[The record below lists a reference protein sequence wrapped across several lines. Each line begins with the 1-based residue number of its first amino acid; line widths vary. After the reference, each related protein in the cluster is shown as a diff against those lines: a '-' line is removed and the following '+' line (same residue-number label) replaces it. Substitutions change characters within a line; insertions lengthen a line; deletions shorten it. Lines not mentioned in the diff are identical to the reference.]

1 MDHIVLLGD
10 SIFDNAAYVEG
21 GPDVRSQ
28 LESLLPN
35 DWKVT
40 LLAVDGSTIQDIHAQ
55 LKYVPNDAS
64 HLIISTGG
72 NDALGYAGFLYES
85 ASSVADV
92 LNRLSQLGKDFEIKY
107 NRMLK
112 GVTSHGIP
120 TAVCTIYYPNFPDAV
135 LQRLAVT
142 ALTVFNDCIIRE
154 VFAAGIPLI
163 DLRLVCY
170 EDADYANPIEP
181 SVKGGEKI
189 AKAIAKLVA
198 EHDFKNSRTQVFI

>member
-1 MDHIVLLGD
+1 MNHIVLLGD

-64 HLIISTGG
+64 HLIISIGG

-107 NRMLK
+107 NRMLTE
-112 GVTSHGIP
+112 VLSHGIP

-142 ALTVFNDCIIRE
+142 ALTVFNDCIIGE
-154 VFAAGIPLI
+154 AFAAGIPLI
-163 DLRLVCY
+163 DLRLVCN
-170 EDADYANPIEP
+170 ENADYANPIEP

-189 AKAIAKLVA
+189 ARAIAKLVT
-198 EHDFKNSRTQVFI
+198 EHDFKEPRTQVFI

>member
-1 MDHIVLLGD
+1 VNHIVLLGD

-28 LESLLPN
+28 LQSILPN
-35 DWKVT
+35 DWRVT

-55 LKYVPNDAS
+55 IRLLPKDAS
-64 HLIISTGG
+64 HIIISTGG
-72 NDALGYAGFLYES
+72 NDALGYAGFLYET

-107 NRMLK
+107 HRMLPE
-112 GVTSHGIP
+112 VLSHGIP

-135 LQRLAVT
+135 LRRLAIT

-154 VFAAGIPLI
+154 AFAAGIPLI
-163 DLRLVCY
+163 DLRLVCS

-181 SVKGGEKI
+181 SDKGGEKI
-189 AKAIAKLVA
+189 ARAIARLVS
-198 EHDFKNSRTQVFI
+198 EHDFRKVRTQVFI